1 LKISPEAEEEMLPKN
16 PPLINPIQWNA
27 AIAGLPGSHLLQTW
41 EWGKVKSQFGWQP
54 HYLFWLEERGQIEF
68 VTNRRLDE
76 VNKKPLVA
84 AALTLQRNI
93 MIGGFSHRMGII
105 YVPKGPLLDWGD
117 DRLRERVLRDL
128 TAFAQKQSA
137 IFIKIDPDLLLGC
150 GVPSTAGSSECPLGA
165 KVVEELKA
173 MGWLFSDE
181 QVQYRNTVII
191 DLEQSEAELLANMK
205 QKTRYNINLAMRKG
219 VTIRIGQPADI
230 SMLYKMYAETSLR
243 DGFVIRNEPY
253 YRELWST
260 FLPGQKATRF
270 EQPVAEALIA
280 EVDGEPVAGVIIFRF
295 ARKAWYF
302 YGMSSTG
309 HRDKMP
315 NYLLQ
320 WEAIRRAKAASCNEY
335 DLWGAPDEFIETD
348 PLWGVYR
355 FKEGLGGTV
364 HRHLGAWDLP
374 VNRMLYRIYSKT
386 LPGLLDIMRKRGTA
400 STKQVV
406 G

>member
-1 LKISPEAEEEMLPKN
+1 MLPKN
-16 PPLINPIQWNA
+16 PPLINPVQWNA

-54 HYLFWLEERGQIEF
+54 HYLFWLEEHGQVEF

-76 VNKKPLVA
+76 LSKKPLVA
-84 AALTLQRNI
+84 AAMTLQRNI

-117 DRLRERVLRDL
+117 EHLRERVLHDL
-128 TAFAQKQSA
+128 IAFAQKQSA
-137 IFIKIDPDLLLGC
+137 IFIKIDPDLLLGA
-150 GVPSTAGSSECPLGA
+150 GVPGASGSNELPLGA
-165 KVVEELKA
+165 RVVEELKA

-181 QVQYRNTVII
+181 QVQFRNTVII
-191 DLEQSEAELLANMK
+191 NLEQSEAELLANMK

-219 VTIRIGQPADI
+219 VTIRIGQPTDI

-253 YRELWST
+253 YHELWST

-280 EVDGEPVAGVIIFRF
+280 EVDSEPVAGVIIFRF

-302 YGMSSTG
+302 YGMSTTA

-320 WEAIRRAKAASCNEY
+320 WEAIRRAKAASCKEY
-335 DLWGAPDEFIETD
+335 DLWGAPDEFVETD

-400 STKQVV
+400 STRQVV